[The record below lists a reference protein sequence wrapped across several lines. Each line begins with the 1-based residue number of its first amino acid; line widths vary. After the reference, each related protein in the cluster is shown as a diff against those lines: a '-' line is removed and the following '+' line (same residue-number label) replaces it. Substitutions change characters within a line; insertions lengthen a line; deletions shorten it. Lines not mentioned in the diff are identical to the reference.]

1 MSAMLLSDYSSALKE
16 MLLPFI
22 QDNMP
27 KKTILLDNFKR
38 NAGVN
43 LINDEFIAPIY
54 SSRHGGVAA
63 LANDGV
69 NVVSS
74 GGRDTTRGTIVPKR
88 ISGAFEISDMVMKAS
103 EGQLAV
109 ESALTAQTNTILKDY
124 SRQVNRMLYSDGVGV
139 VSQVAGSVATSIASL
154 MAPDANLDD
163 GRSIDWYGTINGD
176 IAPNKYLTIDQVVG
190 LGTAGA
196 AFGTITAVSGTSIT
210 LTSGAPAIAANDSI
224 FILDGSHTA
233 AGTNEIQGIRAA
245 LSSSTGTSQY
255 AGVARSTVGWTP
267 AFGSASEALTL
278 QRMYSS
284 YLSGQ
289 EYADSS
295 DKYIILVN
303 KSLYQKYGDL
313 LTSMRR
319 TVNETDLIGG
329 WKGLE
334 FAAGGGVVGVFLDF
348 DVPDGEVL
356 TINLDTWTIC
366 QVGDMNWLS
375 GGNGEP
381 LLRMASTITYQA
393 VMIWYVN
400 AFCLAPAA
408 NGRETRKT
416 D

>member
-16 MLLPFI
+16 MLLPYI
-22 QDNMP
+22 QDNFP
-27 KKTILLDNFKR
+27 KKTILLDQVKR

-69 NVVSS
+69 SIVSS
-74 GGRDTTRGTIVPKR
+74 GGRDTTRGTVSVKR
-88 ISGAFEISDMVMKAS
+88 VSGAFELSDLAMKAS
-103 EGQLAV
+103 QGQLAV
-109 ESALTAQTNTILKDY
+109 ESALTAQTNTLLKDY
-124 SRQVNRMLYSDGVGV
+124 ARQVNRMLYSDGVGV
-139 VSQVAGSVATSIASL
+139 VSQVAGSVGAGTASL

-176 IAPNKYLTIDQVVG
+176 ISPVKYLASDAHVG
-190 LGTAGA
+190 LGTAGGA
-196 AFGTITAVSGTSIT
+196 IGTVTSVTGTSIVVT
-210 LTSGAPAIAANDSI
+210 GAPAIAANDSV
-224 FILDGSHTA
+224 FLLDGSNTA
-233 AGTNEIQGIRAA
+233 AGTSEIQGIRAA

-255 AGVARSTVGWTP
+255 AGVARNTTGWTP

-289 EYADSS
+289 EYADNS
-295 DKYIILVN
+295 DKYLILVN
-303 KSLYQKYGDL
+303 KTLYQKYGDL

-348 DVPDGEVL
+348 DVPDGEMLV
-356 TINLDTWTIC
+356 INLDTWTIC

-381 LLRMASTITYQA
+381 LLRLQSTTTYQA
-393 VMIWYVN
+393 VMVWYVN